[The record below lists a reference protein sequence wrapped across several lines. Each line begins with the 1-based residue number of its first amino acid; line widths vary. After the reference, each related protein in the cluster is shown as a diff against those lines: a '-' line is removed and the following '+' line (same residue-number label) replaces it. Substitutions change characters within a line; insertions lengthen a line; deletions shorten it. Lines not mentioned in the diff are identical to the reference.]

1 MKPTRY
7 FSSTSPLRSLFSVT
21 GAGAIALFS
30 LSVGTPLRA
39 QVPVAPA
46 AAATSKNCSLDVV
59 ESAGTG
65 TKSTI
70 TQTYTYGS
78 TMSAK
83 LATSKLTITLRNMA
97 PQPGNF
103 TVEYYFVGKSLRNG
117 GTFCYDKGSKAVPL
131 GGGAFQDVVVES
143 KSLESHTYRAGY
155 DGHSNKMGEKPG
167 GWIVLVKVGSAV
179 VTTKT
184 SSSQLDQ
191 LLSDK
196 DAFDKFINDTSN
208 RD

>member
-7 FSSTSPLRSLFSVT
+7 FSSTAPLRLLFSMT
-21 GAGAIALFS
+21 GAGSLALLS

-46 AAATSKNCSLDVV
+46 SAVTSKSCSLDVV

-70 TQTYTYGS
+70 TQTYAFGS

-97 PQPGNF
+97 AQPGDF
-103 TVEYYFVGKSLRNG
+103 TVEYYYVGKSLRNG
-117 GTFCYDKGSKAVPL
+117 ETFCYDKGSKAVPL
-131 GGGAFQDVVVES
+131 GGGAFQNVVVES

-167 GWIVLVKVGSAV
+167 GWIVLVKAGSAIV
-179 VTTKT
+179 ATKT
-184 SSSQLDQ
+184 SSSQLDD

-196 DAFDKFINDTSN
+196 DAFDKFVNHTSP
-208 RD
+208 D